1 MIVCDVCSN
10 EIHRDLP
17 EEFIQLRW
25 SGGNPKNPIVILI
38 AITLVG
44 PSSVD
49 VCNDCLLRA
58 ARHGEVVSQ
67 RAGIDDDGTIKGG

>member
-1 MIVCDVCSN
+1 
-10 EIHRDLP
+10 
-17 EEFIQLRW
+17 
-25 SGGNPKNPIVILI
+25 LI
-38 AITLVG
+38 AVSLVG

-67 RAGIDDDGTIKGG
+67 RAGINDDGTIVGNFRKP